1 MDAKEFRSLLLL
13 LRENLDEKD
22 IPHRTTM
29 TTHILELH
37 KEQTKYLSSQMLVSL
52 FILLFVSIKLIN
64 LRKTPWEKF
73 PLPWMFGLTLT

>member
-22 IPHRTTM
+22 IPHCTTM
-29 TTHILELH
+29 TTRILELH
-37 KEQTKYLSSQMLVSL
+37 KEQTKYLSNQMLVSL
-52 FILLFVSIKLIN
+52 FILLFMSIKLID

-73 PLPWMFGLTLT
+73 PLQWMFGLTLI